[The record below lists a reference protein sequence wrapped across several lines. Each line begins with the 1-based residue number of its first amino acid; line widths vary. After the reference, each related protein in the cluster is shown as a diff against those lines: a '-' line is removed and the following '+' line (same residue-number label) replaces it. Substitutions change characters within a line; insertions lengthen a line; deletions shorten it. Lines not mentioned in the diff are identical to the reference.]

1 MPKKNSSAVKCGD
14 SLYYVE
20 AKHRLLSILKTSRK
34 IGTVKR
40 HLLELSWPISEYDL
54 NHISLGIKLCL
65 FFKVESC
72 LFEKEFCQTSQN
84 FNSFCS
90 FSQFYFH
97 YFYLM
102 SYWIKILWGFTKFF
116 FKQILKFSAFYLEK
130 QKSFIPKK
138 NFFLAV
144 PPRYIQKMALA
155 VLIFQKVLT

>member
-138 NFFLAV
+138 YLIWAAV
-144 PPRYIQKMALA
+144 SK
-155 VLIFQKVLT
+155 